1 VELTM
6 ARTVREGMR
15 HLVRLS
21 GLGAMKPNT
30 IILGFY
36 DSSQP
41 RDFLGRWV
49 SSGFLFKKKL
59 SRFFFQNLW
68 KKLTFH
74 FQCNFFKLF
83 GNLVD
88 FFNVHYSIFP
98 VGQ

>member
-1 VELTM
+1 M

-41 RDFLGRWV
+41 RDFLGRYC
-49 SSGFLFKKKL
+49 KY
-59 SRFFFQNLW
+59 
-68 KKLTFH
+68 
-74 FQCNFFKLF
+74 C
-83 GNLVD
+83 
-88 FFNVHYSIFP
+88 
-98 VGQ
+98 